1 MKYQA
6 IINDQILDLL
16 LSENIDHK
24 EITIDERIINYDLI
38 KVANNMYSLILNG
51 EVYNIHYK
59 KNTQYELNI
68 NQHQCLV
75 EIKDES
81 KQLKDK
87 LGYNSNKKDDIDKI
101 AVPISGLVSNI
112 YVKKGDK
119 IEKGKKLFILEAM
132 KMENEFEAPFS
143 GIVTKIN
150 YSIGETVEKGA
161 IIMEINSDG

>member
-1 MKYQA
+1 MKYKA
-6 IINDQILDLL
+6 IINDQTLDLL
-16 LSENIDHK
+16 LSQDIDNK
-24 EITIDERIINYDLI
+24 EITIDGKIINYDLI
-38 KVANNMYSLILNG
+38 KIINNMYSLILNG

-68 NQHQCLV
+68 NQNQCLV

-87 LGYNSNKKDDIDKI
+87 LGYNSNKKNDIGKI
-101 AVPISGLVSNI
+101 VGPISGLVSNV

-119 IEKGKKLFILEAM
+119 IKKGEKLFILEAM
-132 KMENEFEAPFS
+132 KMENEFKAPFS
-143 GIVTKIN
+143 GIVNKIY
-150 YSIGETVEKGA
+150 YSIGHTVEKGA